1 MKLFRRIFSRK
12 RKENSSKLQ
21 RAQEKFRQR
30 YPAYTIGNGTYGM
43 PEVHDWS
50 EGSTLRIGAYC
61 SIASNV
67 QIFLGGLHRTDWIST
82 FPFPAFVEEAAGISE
97 YNGTK
102 GDVIIGNDVW
112 LCSGC
117 TILSG
122 VTIGDGAVVACG
134 SIVTRDVEP
143 YSMVAGNP
151 ARHIRWRF
159 SEEQRQA
166 LLETAWWTWPEAEI
180 RALSAMLCSTDV
192 SALSAYA
199 IQRSAKEQTP

>member
-1 MKLFRRIFSRK
+1 
-12 RKENSSKLQ
+12 
-21 RAQEKFRQR
+21 
-30 YPAYTIGNGTYGM
+30 M
-43 PEVHDWS
+43 PEIYDWH
-50 EGSTLRIGAYC
+50 EGSILRIGAYC

-82 FPFPAFVEEAAGISE
+82 FPFPAFVEEAADIPN

-143 YSMVAGNP
+143 YSIVAGNP

-159 SEEQRQA
+159 SEEHRQA
-166 LLETAWWTWPEAEI
+166 LLGAAWWTWPEDEI
-180 RALSAMLCSTDV
+180 RAISTILCSDDV
-192 SALSAYA
+192 SALFAYCA
-199 IQRSAKEQTP
+199 LRSIKKQTP

>member
-1 MKLFRRIFSRK
+1 
-12 RKENSSKLQ
+12 
-21 RAQEKFRQR
+21 
-30 YPAYTIGNGTYGM
+30 M

>member
-12 RKENSSKLQ
+12 RKGNSSKLQ

-30 YPAYTIGNGTYGM
+30 YPAYSIGNGTYGM

-97 YNGTK
+97 YN
-102 GDVIIGNDVW
+102 
-112 LCSGC
+112 
-117 TILSG
+117 
-122 VTIGDGAVVACG
+122 
-134 SIVTRDVEP
+134 
-143 YSMVAGNP
+143 
-151 ARHIRWRF
+151 
-159 SEEQRQA
+159 EQK
-166 LLETAWWTWPEAEI
+166 
-180 RALSAMLCSTDV
+180 AM
-192 SALSAYA
+192 
-199 IQRSAKEQTP
+199 